1 VADNISTEGAVSHS
15 GRKLYLVPLVL
26 MAVSSDAPAGYNEKV
41 EAFWR
46 EAAEH
51 VRKLEGRFG
60 PVRRLY
66 HESVAAAEAG
76 AALKSLERANAPAFA
91 LIDRKLK
98 LGAQWT
104 PIEEAGLLQE
114 VVDWSRCLTVAS
126 GPAVV
131 RQLAG
136 FLREASQKRNTM
148 MAQLIDASLGD
159 NEAGLLIIR
168 QDHAVQF
175 PPDIQ
180 VFYVAPPTLD
190 EIARLLRD
198 AAAKEEKAQE

>member
-1 VADNISTEGAVSHS
+1 
-15 GRKLYLVPLVL
+15 
-26 MAVSSDAPAGYNEKV
+26 MAASSDAPTGYNEKV
-41 EAFWR
+41 EMFWR

-66 HESVAAAEAG
+66 HESVAAADAG
-76 AALKSLERANAPAFA
+76 TALKSLERASAPSFA

-98 LGAQWT
+98 LGGQWT

-114 VVDWSRCLTVAS
+114 VVDWSRCLTVAT

-131 RQLAG
+131 RQIAG
-136 FLREASQKRNTM
+136 FLREASQKRNAM
-148 MAQLIDASLGD
+148 MSQRIDASLED
-159 NEAGLLIIR
+159 DEAGLLIIG
-168 QDHAVQF
+168 QEHAVQF

-180 VFYVAPPTLD
+180 VFYVSPPTLD

-198 AAAKEEKAQE
+198 AAAKAEKAQE